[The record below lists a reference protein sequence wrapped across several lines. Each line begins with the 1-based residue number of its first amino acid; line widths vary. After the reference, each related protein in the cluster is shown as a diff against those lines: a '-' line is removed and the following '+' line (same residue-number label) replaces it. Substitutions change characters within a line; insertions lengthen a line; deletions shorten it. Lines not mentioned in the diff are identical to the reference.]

1 MFNNCD
7 IKMANI
13 FYFLQKNINKRN
25 FIFLSPLIDQEH
37 QIQKKAKTALRLLG
51 TKYLQKS

>member
-1 MFNNCD
+1 
-7 IKMANI
+7 MANI